1 MYMAGVILCLCLNI
15 SSSVCRSLISCTSIQ
30 RVNFSLFQNELC
42 IKKMIHHPCISKAS
56 AFVCFMKT
64 FIYDATSP
72 FYKSHKE
79 WTTCQHL
86 GALLAPGRD
95 LHSNYSSRP
104 GSNHKSPWHGSF
116 RSCPK
121 LSQLIAENND
131 HITKGSNMNSWE
143 CWNFL
148 ENPTW
153 IYMKNIKLLIIQ
165 LCNIICLNHL
175 MSYEISLAAS

>member
-1 MYMAGVILCLCLNI
+1 MAGVILCVCVI
-15 SSSVCRSLISCTSIQ
+15 TFQAVFCRSLISCTSIQ
-30 RVNFSLFQNELC
+30 RLNFSLFQNELC

-64 FIYDATSP
+64 FLYDATSP

-121 LSQLIAENND
+121 LRTCWNQQKMITSQKVNIHEF
-131 HITKGSNMNSWE
+131 WEE
-143 CWNFL
+143 CWKFSWKSPH
-148 ENPTW
+148 EYTW
-153 IYMKNIKLLIIQ
+153 NI
-165 LCNIICLNHL
+165 LNC
-175 MSYEISLAAS
+175 